1 VHGAGEEMKKVKVEQ
16 CPPGIAEGAIPT
28 IVERFA
34 SGFYSTYGAV
44 GVGGKC
50 KDSRRKKGK
59 ILFRFGRGRGG

>member
-1 VHGAGEEMKKVKVEQ
+1 MKKVEVEQ

-50 KDSRRKKGK
+50 KGSHRRKGKLVLNFKYIRKG
-59 ILFRFGRGRGG
+59 G

>member
-1 VHGAGEEMKKVKVEQ
+1 MKKKKVKVEQ
-16 CPPGIAEGAIPT
+16 LPPGVCIGAIPT

-50 KDSRRKKGK
+50 KGSHRKKGK
-59 ILFRFGRGRGG
+59 LHLNLRRKGG

>member
-1 VHGAGEEMKKVKVEQ
+1 MLKKVKVEQ

-44 GVGGKC
+44 GVGGLMKEGE
-50 KDSRRKKGK
+50 RKKAKLGLNFK
-59 ILFRFGRGRGG
+59 YIRKGG

>member
-1 VHGAGEEMKKVKVEQ
+1 MKKVKVEVL
-16 CPPGIAEGAIPT
+16 PPGICVGAVET

-50 KDSRRKKGK
+50 KGSRREKGK
-59 ILFRFGRGRGG
+59 ILLRFGKGRGG